1 MTYGGWLRAC
11 FVACLI
17 GLDGAAPA
25 SAQSTF
31 AGVVTRVSDGDTVW
45 VRPDGAQRK
54 PVKLRLRGIDAP
66 ERCQHG
72 GAAATS
78 ALSALVLAQRVEVT
92 GRAHDRYGRLVG
104 DMHRERDGLDTGA
117 WMVYHGHAWSGRFH
131 GRPVLYAREENR
143 ARAARRGLFAD
154 ADAVAP
160 AQFRKRHGPCEGVRR
175 TWRSR

>member
-1 MTYGGWLRAC
+1 MTHGSGLRAC
-11 FVACLI
+11 VVACLL
-17 GLDGAAPA
+17 GLVVAAPA

-45 VRPDGAQRK
+45 VRPDGAHRK

-66 ERCQHG
+66 ERCQEG
-72 GAAATS
+72 GVASTA

-92 GRAHDRYGRLVG
+92 ARARDGYGRLVG
-104 DMHRERDGLDTGA
+104 DMHRERDGVDTGA
-117 WMVYHGHAWSGRFH
+117 WMVRNGHAWSGRFH
-131 GRPVLYAREENR
+131 GRPVPYAREEEL

-160 AQFRKRHGPCEGVRR
+160 AQFRKRHGPCG
-175 TWRSR
+175 

>member
-1 MTYGGWLRAC
+1 MTQGSRLRTC

-17 GLDGAAPA
+17 GLGGAAPA

-66 ERCQHG
+66 ERCQQG

-92 GRAHDRYGRLVG
+92 GRAHDGWGRLVG

-117 WMVYHGHAWSGRFH
+117 WMVRNGHAWSGRFH

-154 ADAVAP
+154 ADAIAP
-160 AQFRKRHGPCEGVRR
+160 AQFRKRHGACR
-175 TWRSR
+175 